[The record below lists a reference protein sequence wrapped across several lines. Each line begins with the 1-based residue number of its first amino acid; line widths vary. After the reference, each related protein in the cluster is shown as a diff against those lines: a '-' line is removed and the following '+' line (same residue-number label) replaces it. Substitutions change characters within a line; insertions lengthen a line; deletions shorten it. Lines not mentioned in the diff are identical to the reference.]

1 MWVASILTVL
11 LAVAGVAVWW
21 MVLQFERYLNKE
33 RRKIMGN
40 MNSVKERFHELK
52 DENDA
57 LLVEN
62 RALREL
68 VSAHESSL
76 QMVLQELKDS
86 RPVKAELN
94 AREHVLHLV
103 RQERTRQIAMY
114 GHNRDLALGFG
125 GSVALPWLSPF
136 SSATSSSVERVFRE
150 DYEAYV
156 AVHGKPSWMHLI
168 REEVAELFD
177 SMTEDSDSDPVTEA
191 VQVAALCVSLVEFI
205 LQRKEWIK

>member
-1 MWVASILTVL
+1 MTVL

-21 MVLQFERYLNKE
+21 MVLQFERYLNRE

-40 MNSVKERFHELK
+40 MDSVKERFHELK

-76 QMVLQELKDS
+76 QMVLQELEDK
-86 RPVKAELN
+86 PVEPELKV
-94 AREHVLHLV
+94 REQVLDLV
-103 RQERTRQIAMY
+103 KKERTRQIAMY
-114 GHNRDLALGFG
+114 GHNHDLNPGFG

-136 SSATSSSVERVFRE
+136 SSATSSSVEQVFRD
-150 DYEAYV
+150 DYEVYV
-156 AVHGKPSWMHLI
+156 AIHGKPTWMHLI

-177 SMTEDSDSDPVTEA
+177 SMTEDSESDPVTEA
-191 VQVAALCVSLVEFI
+191 VQVSALCVSLVEHII
-205 LQRKEWIK
+205 LKRKEWIK